1 MWWDEDDD
9 REAYAALE
17 EEEEEGQE
25 LYSPF
30 GFLSL
35 LSRPKDYYKILEVDY
50 DATEEAI
57 GSNFI
62 RLALKWHP
70 DKKRENNATSR
81 FQDINEA
88 YKVLSYPNKRCSMTG
103 KDFMVSKTTM
113 S

>member
-1 MWWDEDDD
+1 MWWDEEDD

-25 LYSPF
+25 FYSPF

-57 GSNFI
+57 RSNFI

-70 DKKRENNATSR
+70 DKKRETMLLRDSKISMR
-81 FQDINEA
+81 HTRI
-88 YKVLSYPNKRCSMTG
+88 LSCVQLQRHFKCQRAQ
-103 KDFMVSKTTM
+103 F
-113 S
+113 